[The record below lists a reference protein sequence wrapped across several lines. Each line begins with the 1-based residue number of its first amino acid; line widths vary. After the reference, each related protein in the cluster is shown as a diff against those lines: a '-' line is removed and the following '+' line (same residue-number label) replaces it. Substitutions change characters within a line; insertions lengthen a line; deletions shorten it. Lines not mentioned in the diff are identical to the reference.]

1 MRKHRLRITRKRE
14 RNESNG
20 KRDERTTKRFKQGFN
35 SIKSVP
41 PGLVLLAKFPRIPC
55 QSYRVKTEIS
65 SRFDRETKSMYF
77 ILSPSSSSSSFIVVA
92 IVTNAFRCFLFIT
105 YEKYTRVC
113 IYIDKS
119 VSNFYVIE
127 SLQLV
132 SSLISSCNSVG
143 GTIGNSVLLCARIKT
158 NAADRSLVTSIRI
171 RNNIA

>member
-1 MRKHRLRITRKRE
+1 ML
-14 RNESNG
+14 
-20 KRDERTTKRFKQGFN
+20 FA
-35 SIKSVP
+35 V
-41 PGLVLLAKFPRIPC
+41 
-55 QSYRVKTEIS
+55 
-65 SRFDRETKSMYF
+65 
-77 ILSPSSSSSSFIVVA
+77 
-92 IVTNAFRCFLFIT
+92 FLFIT